1 MVGWGVMRNKLKRRG
16 SKTALLYPLG
26 HICLIYQKSIVS
38 LPLKIAL
45 GFKFCQIGALSC
57 TQTVSPITDCC
68 EQSQKLK
75 ISVCYNL
82 QLFLRNLFT
91 CWEWVI
97 EWATV
102 GGAMTKVDDN
112 GEICLKPAYLACMLS

>member
-1 MVGWGVMRNKLKRRG
+1 MRNKLKRKG

-38 LPLKIAL
+38 LTLKIAL
-45 GFKFCQIGALSC
+45 GFNFCQIGALSC
-57 TQTVSPITDCC
+57 TQTASPITDGC

-82 QLFLRNLFT
+82 ESFLRDSSI

-112 GEICLKPAYLACMLS
+112 GEICLKPN